1 MAGEE
6 GLEQSQPESSSITA
20 IEPQVRYRDRF
31 NIYVDGEWVAGVH
44 AEVVAVAG
52 LRVGQLVTVADLQ
65 ALMRSEEL
73 RRVRDSALQ
82 FLGYRARSRVEL
94 RRRLQQ
100 KGYDAELIE
109 ETLAALDHSGLIND
123 AEFSQSWVR
132 ARTGSISKP
141 MGPNRLAAEL
151 RQKGVDREVI
161 DEALLAVDQDKE
173 MDLALAVGRQKIEQ
187 LRDEDYRTARR
198 KLGAILMRR
207 GFTSEVCFKVLDIL
221 LRSDE

>member
-6 GLEQSQPESSSITA
+6 GLAPNQPESSSITA

-52 LRVGQLVTVADLQ
+52 LRVGQAVTVTELQ
-65 ALMRSEEL
+65 ELMRAEEL

-109 ETLAALDHSGLIND
+109 ETLAALDRNGLIND

-132 ARTGSISKP
+132 ARTGSKP

-151 RQKGVDREVI
+151 RQKGVDRELI
-161 DEALLAVDQDKE
+161 DEALQVVDQDVE
-173 MDLALAVGRQKIEQ
+173 MDLALAVGRKKIEQ
-187 LRDEDYRTARR
+187 LRDEDLRTARR

-207 GFTSEVCFKVLDIL
+207 GFTSEVCVKVLDIL
-221 LRSDE
+221 LRSDEER

>member
-6 GLEQSQPESSSITA
+6 GLEQSRPESSSITA

-52 LRVGQLVTVADLQ
+52 LRVGQAVTVTELQ
-65 ALMRSEEL
+65 DLMRAEEL
-73 RRVRDSALQ
+73 RRVRDSALH

-94 RRRLQQ
+94 RRRLLQ
-100 KGYDAELIE
+100 KGYDAELVE
-109 ETLAALDHSGLIND
+109 ETLAALDRNGLIND

-132 ARTGSISKP
+132 ARTGSKP

-151 RQKGVDREVI
+151 RQKGIDRELI
-161 DEALLAVDQDKE
+161 DEALQVVDQDVE
-173 MDLALAVGRQKIEQ
+173 MDLALAMGRRKIEQ
-187 LRDEDYRTARR
+187 LRDEDIRTARR
-198 KLGAILMRR
+198 KLGAVLMRR
-207 GFTSEVCFKVLDIL
+207 GFTSEVCVKVLDIL